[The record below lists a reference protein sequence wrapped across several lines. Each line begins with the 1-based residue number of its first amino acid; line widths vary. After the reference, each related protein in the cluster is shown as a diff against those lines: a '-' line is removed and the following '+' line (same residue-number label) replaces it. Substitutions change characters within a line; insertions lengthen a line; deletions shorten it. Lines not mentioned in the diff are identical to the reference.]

1 MFTEQ
6 ERLDNI
12 AALTI
17 MNNRISVSEKEIARA
32 EKMLDDMKEMHK
44 ELVDLRDLYVELL
57 KMSEG
62 GDQ

>member
-17 MNNRISVSEKEIARA
+17 MNNRISESEKELARA

-57 KMSEG
+57 KISEG

>member
-17 MNNRISVSEKEIARA
+17 MNTRIEISEKEIAKA
-32 EKMLDDMKEMHK
+32 EGMLNDMKEMHN
-44 ELVDLRDLYVELL
+44 EMVSLRDMYAELL
-57 KMSEG
+57 KAIE
-62 GDQ
+62 DEV